1 MGVIRNGQ
9 MMYET
14 LKIRL
19 YITELLFNNVIGK
32 SSYFINTEED
42 VLIYVING
50 S

>member
-1 MGVIRNGQ
+1 MGVIQNRQ
-9 MMYET
+9 MIYET
-14 LKIRL
+14 LKIRQ
-19 YITELLFNNVIGK
+19 YINELLFNNMIGK